1 MTRLSLY
8 CEPFNLK
15 NGWCL
20 KQVILHI
27 LFRVITMR
35 DKLFVDLKIQGV
47 AEMYTLGYITFL
59 EMYNNIAPNWLK
71 SSFWTVTFIYLR
83 KIYVPKLETIQSL
96 HVCPGIYQEVISLRY
111 TPNVRPLS
119 DTLSWQY
126 LRWSLWDLLSIQ
138 KHLEVRYMSNI
149 IVKCSQ
155 IPWIAIHK
163 KDWESTPVFTVSK
176 NFWTLHWL
184 IELFYFANDLCGN
197 ILRIYFA

>member
-1 MTRLSLY
+1 MALKAGSSKHSISSYHNERWILRW
-8 CEPFNLK
+8 LK
-15 NGWCL
+15 NSRCCGNVYSGLYIFKKC
-20 KQVILHI
+20 
-27 LFRVITMR
+27 TT
-35 DKLFVDLKIQGV
+35 
-47 AEMYTLGYITFL
+47 TLQLNG
-59 EMYNNIAPNWLK
+59 LK
-71 SSFWTVTFIYLR
+71 SSFWIVIFIYLR

-96 HVCPGIYQEVISLRY
+96 HVCSGIYQKVISLKY

-126 LRWSLWDLLSIQ
+126 LRWSLWDLLPIQ
-138 KHLEVRYMSNI
+138 KHLEVRSMSNF

-184 IELFYFANDLCGN
+184 IELFYFANDLCAN
-197 ILRIYFA
+197 ILRTYFA